1 MPTSSKTAKPMSP
14 AALELSIVIV
24 THNVLAH
31 LRRCLASIYAG
42 DFAES
47 YEVFVVDNGTD
58 DSLAMVAAEFPDV
71 KRVSWDRP
79 TLVSRQ
85 ATILPCPRHA
95 VVTSSC

>member
-14 AALELSIVIV
+14 ASLELSIVIV

-47 YEVFVVDNGTD
+47 
-58 DSLAMVAAEFPDV
+58 L
-71 KRVSWDRP
+71 
-79 TLVSRQ
+79 
-85 ATILPCPRHA
+85 
-95 VVTSSC
+95 